1 MPQFLVAIHLP
12 ADHVPA
18 SEDAATMAAID
29 ALNRDMVT
37 AGIRVFVGGLQ
48 PVRTA
53 ATIRPGSAG
62 EPIVTD
68 GPFAEAK
75 EHVGGFWVL
84 DLPDRDSALAWGKR
98 AAEAC
103 QAPVEVRGF
112 N

>member
-12 ADHVPA
+12 LDHVPA
-18 SEDAATMAAID
+18 SEDAATIAAID
-29 ALNRDMVT
+29 ALNEEMVK

-53 ATIRPGSAG
+53 ATIKRDPAG
-62 EPIVTD
+62 LPVVTD

-84 DLPDRDSALAWGKR
+84 DLPDRDTAIAWGKR

-103 QAPVEVRGF
+103 RVPVEVRGF